1 MKHIDLNGLN
11 QSYQPTNNVAQKTMN
26 GSNQT
31 TKTLDPRQLNFE
43 SMMNQ
48 KLAEQQAKT
57 SQGEL
62 SISKH
67 ATTRMEQRGMEMS
80 TELMFSLNEAMD
92 KVRMKGARDT
102 VMIAEQGA
110 FIVNVPNNVI
120 VTAIT
125 KEELKE
131 NVFTNIDS
139 AVLI

>member
-11 QSYQPTNNVAQKTMN
+11 QSYQPTKNVTQKSLN
-26 GSNQT
+26 SNDQV

-43 SMMNQ
+43 SLMNQ
-48 KLAEQQAKT
+48 KLVEQQT
-57 SQGEL
+57 TMPQGEL

-67 ATTRMEQRGMEMS
+67 ATARMEQRGMEMS
-80 TELMFSLNEAMD
+80 TELMLSLNNAMD
-92 KVRMKGARDT
+92 KVRTKGARDT